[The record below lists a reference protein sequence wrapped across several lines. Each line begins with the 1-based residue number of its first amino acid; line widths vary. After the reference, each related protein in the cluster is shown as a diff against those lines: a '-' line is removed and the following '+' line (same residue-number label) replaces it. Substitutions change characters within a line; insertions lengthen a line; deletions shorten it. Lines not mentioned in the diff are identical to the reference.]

1 MEKIYLFLFFSFI
14 VIIIALEYKNARQE
28 DYIMKCKRKM
38 DIQEKKLFKY
48 EKVIDKMAENLT
60 TDYHDKI
67 WVINH
72 YMEETK
78 TEHKNKTAS
87 QNKTIFF

>member
-72 YMEETK
+72 YMEEIK
-78 TEHKNKTAS
+78 TECKNKTVS